1 MNPSASKLLNVFLF
15 CNLLIGPFVYSQLDY
30 KFYDVSCPNLTKI
43 VRYAIY
49 SAIANETRIAA
60 SLLRLHFHDCI
71 SNGCE
76 GSVLLD
82 ASSTFTSEKN
92 AFPNRNSARGFE
104 LIDTIKANVEKA
116 CPATVSCTDILTLAT
131 REAVYLTGGP
141 YWFLPLGRRDGL
153 TANENLANTDIPS
166 PFEPLENITAKFTSK
181 GLDWKDVVV
190 LSGAHT
196 IGFAQCSTFKQRIFD
211 FDGAGN
217 PDPTLDASLRSN
229 LQTLCPNQA
238 VSDTKLAPLDA
249 VTVNKFDNVYFNNLV
264 NNSGLLQS
272 DQALMGDNKTAAL
285 VTFYSK
291 YPLQFFKDFGAS
303 MVMLSK
309 VGVLTGQDGQIR
321 KNCRVTGR
329 FNRSFPLGR
338 RDCLTANE
346 SLANT
351 NIPSPLEPLDSITAK
366 FTSKGLEL
374 CCQMLRCSL
383 PFHVYHEAADTI
395 VFAQCFTFKQRLYN
409 FSGLRTVCP
418 NQADSDTKLAP
429 LDAVTADK
437 FDNAYFTNLEKNC
450 GLLQSNQALM
460 GDKKTAEL
468 VMRYSRYS
476 RLFFEDFGE
485 SMVKLSKVGVLTG
498 KESEDEFTNED
509 GEHLEEETLIQD
521 ENEFHASKSKET
533 KETNDEAEFKA
544 FEANENEELT
554 NGEDPFKNMEDSEN
568 TVGDDNAQNKEM
580 EDESID
586 KEVKVLGGQEV
597 NTTVDE
603 ESQFDKVMKTF
614 HVIKKIKILPEDY
627 VIKNDDILANYGGDN
642 YFKKFRSETPILFLV
657 AGPHLRTPIL
667 FLVVEPH
674 PETFMVVGPH
684 LGTPALFLVAG
695 PYPETL
701 MVVRLHPGTL
711 VGSHIVG
718 STHEIHLNLDLT

>member
-1 MNPSASKLLNVFLF
+1 MDPPQVQAIETSINSYPIEDDEQDKVINDWYLRFLNPNTMCRTELFRNFDKVHDMNPSASKLSNVFLF
-15 CNLLIGPFVYSQLDY
+15 CVLLIGPFVCSQLDY

-49 SAIANETRIAA
+49 SAIANETRMAA

-116 CPATVSCTDILTLAT
+116 CPATVSCSDILTLAT

-141 YWFLPLGRRDGL
+141 YWYLPLGRRDGL
-153 TANENLANTDIPS
+153 TANESLANTDIPS

-196 IGFAQCSTFKQRIFD
+196 VGFAQCFTFKQRLFD

-238 VSDTKLAPLDA
+238 DSDTKLAPLDA

-303 MVMLSK
+303 MVKLSK

-321 KNCRVTGR
+321 KNCRVGCEGST
-329 FNRSFPLGR
+329 L
-338 RDCLTANE
+338 
-346 SLANT
+346 
-351 NIPSPLEPLDSITAK
+351 LDASST
-366 FTSKGLEL
+366 FTSEKNAFPNRNSLKVFEL
-374 CCQMLRCSL
+374 I
-383 PFHVYHEAADTI
+383 DTI
-395 VFAQCFTFKQRLYN
+395 KARVEKACPA
-409 FSGLRTVCP
+409 TVSSCT
-418 NQADSDTKLAP
+418 DITTLA
-429 LDAVTADK
+429 ASKAAFIRK
-437 FDNAYFTNLEKNC
+437 FDKAYFTNLEKNS
-450 GLLQSNQALM
+450 GLLQSDQALT

-468 VMRYSRYS
+468 VRRYSRYS

-498 KESEDEFTNED
+498 KD
-509 GEHLEEETLIQD
+509 GR
-521 ENEFHASKSKET
+521 KR
-533 KETNDEAEFKA
+533 
-544 FEANENEELT
+544 
-554 NGEDPFKNMEDSEN
+554 KNRR
-568 TVGDDNAQNKEM
+568 V
-580 EDESID
+580 
-586 KEVKVLGGQEV
+586 
-597 NTTVDE
+597 
-603 ESQFDKVMKTF
+603 
-614 HVIKKIKILPEDY
+614 
-627 VIKNDDILANYGGDN
+627 
-642 YFKKFRSETPILFLV
+642 
-657 AGPHLRTPIL
+657 
-667 FLVVEPH
+667 
-674 PETFMVVGPH
+674 
-684 LGTPALFLVAG
+684 
-695 PYPETL
+695 
-701 MVVRLHPGTL
+701 
-711 VGSHIVG
+711 
-718 STHEIHLNLDLT
+718 